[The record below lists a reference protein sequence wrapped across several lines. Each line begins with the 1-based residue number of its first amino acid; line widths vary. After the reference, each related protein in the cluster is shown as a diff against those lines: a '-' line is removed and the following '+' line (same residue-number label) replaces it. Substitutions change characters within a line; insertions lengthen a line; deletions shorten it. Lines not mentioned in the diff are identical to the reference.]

1 MCSGQSGLPVS
12 NSCIIA
18 GLSAWVTEL
27 LFLEMFIVLYIIT
40 VFKEFA
46 MTPRIICPH
55 CHCPI
60 DPQSLET
67 AVGAGVCYRICP
79 ECDEPIVL
87 SADRREEDPAL
98 PLAGDSPRCVREE
111 HEEAV
116 PERGRTYV

>member
-1 MCSGQSGLPVS
+1 MRLPLT
-12 NSCIIA
+12 A
-18 GLSAWVTEL
+18 EL

-40 VFKEFA
+40 VFKESA

-60 DPQSLET
+60 DPQSLEA

-87 SADRREEDPAL
+87 CVDREENEENERNKSAAPD
-98 PLAGDSPRCVREE
+98 RE
-111 HEEAV
+111 
-116 PERGRTYV
+116 RTYV